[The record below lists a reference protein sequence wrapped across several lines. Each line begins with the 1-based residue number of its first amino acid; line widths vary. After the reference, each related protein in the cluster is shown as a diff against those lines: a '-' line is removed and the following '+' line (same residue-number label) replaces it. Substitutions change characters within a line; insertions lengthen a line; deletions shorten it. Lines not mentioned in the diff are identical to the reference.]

1 MKLKNNKNE
10 IRAVKVI
17 ELKQIKKAI
26 ETEKHGPWTEKDLKP
41 YIDDFIKETENME
54 LLKGPNKDN
63 INTVTFYEYFQT
75 ENEFCIVQELCNS
88 NLGSLVLT
96 RKDKNERFENEEIYK
111 ILSQLNNSFQILKKK
126 NLSHKDLRLEKILY
140 KINEKNNEYTFKLT
154 SLEFNR
160 RVNELLG
167 GGDVRQNE
175 KYKAPEILNN
185 EIPTEN
191 ISAKELNLLYQKS
204 DLWSLG
210 IIIFTL
216 YFLDFPY
223 EGNTPKEIY
232 SNIRKNEKSRLN
244 EINDNDLKD
253 LLKKLLVEDREE
265 RIDWDGYFKHKFFS
279 AEKWNKNK

>member
-1 MKLKNNKNE
+1 M
-10 IRAVKVI
+10 
-17 ELKQIKKAI
+17 
-26 ETEKHGPWTEKDLKP
+26 
-41 YIDDFIKETENME
+41 
-54 LLKGPNKDN
+54 
-63 INTVTFYEYFQT
+63 
-75 ENEFCIVQELCNS
+75 
-88 NLGSLVLT
+88 
-96 RKDKNERFENEEIYK
+96 
-111 ILSQLNNSFQILKKK
+111 
-126 NLSHKDLRLEKILY
+126 EKILY

-216 YFLDFPY
+216 YFGEFPY